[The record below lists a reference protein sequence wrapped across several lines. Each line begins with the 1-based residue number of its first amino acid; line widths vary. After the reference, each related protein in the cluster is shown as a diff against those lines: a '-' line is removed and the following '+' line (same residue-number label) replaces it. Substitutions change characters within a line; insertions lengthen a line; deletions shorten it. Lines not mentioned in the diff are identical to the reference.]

1 MSKRKIERLLK
12 SKGIIATRIEYERGC
27 PTPSGYANGWTLEF
41 TEETENLVHENGGDL
56 STDMEF
62 DNLQDVIE
70 FISAL
75 PSINNTE
82 PSNPNNGEYYC
93 QCDNPD
99 CGNWYEVS
107 KVGVT
112 CKECHK
118 GTMQPQD
125 VEPW

>member
-12 SKGIIATRIEYERGC
+12 SKGITATRIEYERGC

-82 PSNPNNGEYYC
+82 PSNPNNGKYYC

-99 CGNWYEVS
+99 CGNWYDVS
-107 KVGVT
+107 EVGVT
-112 CKECHK
+112 CKDCHK

-125 VEPW
+125 VAPW